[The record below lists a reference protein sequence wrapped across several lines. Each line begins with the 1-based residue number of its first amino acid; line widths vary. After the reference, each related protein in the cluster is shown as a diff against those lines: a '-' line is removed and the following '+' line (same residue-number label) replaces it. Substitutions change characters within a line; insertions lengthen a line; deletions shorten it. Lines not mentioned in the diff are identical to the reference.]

1 MVTWKIN
8 SVFLSSDESQIVGA
22 NYEVVCSMSH
32 KWGAATVSPQA
43 LDVSEADLITATK
56 AALGSDQVAALETE
70 PDTSSRNLH
79 RAFPILTAAQDAA
92 KVVRNKRNALLIETD
107 YLALSDTTLSSDM
120 AVYRQALRDI
130 TSQAGF
136 PANLTWPTK
145 P

>member
-8 SVFLSSDESQIVGA
+8 SVFLSSDESQIVGT
-22 NYEVVCSMSH
+22 NYEVVCPVSH

-43 LDVSEADLITATK
+43 LDVGEENLITATK
-56 AALGSDQVAALETE
+56 AALGSSAVAALETE
-70 PDTSSRNLH
+70 PDTSSDNLH

-92 KVVRNKRNALLIETD
+92 KVARNKRNALLIETD

-130 TSQAGF
+130 TKQAEF
-136 PANLTWPTK
+136 PAMTWPTK